1 MTIKSRLLTTI
12 KTAVV
17 AGSICSCANMAAS
30 QETLQNGPLRAAL
43 LEQTQK
49 YLKLRQNA
57 LYDLAWAMMRDQT
70 RAKLPLP
77 EYIKLQQ
84 SMKARMGG
92 LDEFQVLRTIKY
104 DGGMYAIDYA
114 ASYDKGVYECAYL
127 IWHGDAQDLKLG
139 RSQREQVKYADLA
152 TDKGAELLRTLT
164 CKVHSRK
171 MLSPAYRAGYVTE

>member
-1 MTIKSRLLTTI
+1 MKFNSRLLTTI
-12 KTAVV
+12 KTCII
-17 AGSICSCANMAAS
+17 AGLICNYANAAAS
-30 QETLQNGPLRAAL
+30 QETLQNGPLRVAL

-57 LYDLAWAMMRDQT
+57 LYDTAWAMMRDQT
-70 RAKLPLP
+70 RVKLPLQ

-84 SMKARMGG
+84 SIRARMGG
-92 LDEFQVLRTIKY
+92 LDEFQILRTIKY
-104 DGGMYAIDYA
+104 NEGIYAIDYA
-114 ASYDKGVYECAYL
+114 ASYDKGVYECGYL